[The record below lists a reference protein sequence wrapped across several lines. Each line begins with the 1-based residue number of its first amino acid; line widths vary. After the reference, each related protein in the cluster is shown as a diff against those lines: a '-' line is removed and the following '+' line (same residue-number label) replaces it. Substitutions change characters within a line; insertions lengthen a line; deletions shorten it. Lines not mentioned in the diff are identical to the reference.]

1 MNAQHSSESDG
12 WLTPLW
18 LLEKVHAVLGEI
30 DIDPASSAFAN
41 RRVKARSFYGHRT
54 DGLSEPWGITSSPG
68 AFFCN
73 PPGGTRI
80 LAGLDGGTGRPQ
92 SQQILFWAKAM
103 LEIQTGRAS
112 HGIFLSFSLEALSR
126 SQARTFPAMTD
137 FPLCI
142 PPKRVRYDRP
152 DGTPGPS
159 PTHASA
165 VIYVPGKTDVT
176 GLFARVFQD
185 VGALLSPGVPFT
197 GPKFTYA
204 EEQASRLSSSG
215 RR

>member
-30 DIDPASSAFAN
+30 DIDPASSAYGN

-54 DGLSEPWGITSSPG
+54 DGLSEPWNG

-126 SQARTFPAMTD
+126 SQARTFPAMTE
-137 FPLCI
+137 FPICI

-165 VIYVPGKTDVT
+165 LVYVPGKTDVT

-185 VGALLSPGVPFT
+185 VGALLSPGVPFRHQST
-197 GPKFTYA
+197 KFTLA
-204 EEQASRLSSSG
+204 EEQAAIRSSSG